1 MPIRFTKIYFTLLS
15 RGKRWPCG
23 QARKNE
29 RLLPYYIRY
38 GWFELFSGIWDSS
51 EWVKNTQNKPNLQ
64 HNRGKVQLMPKL
76 SKEIIMIYKNV
87 LIYLL
92 CTLIRHIEKTIECI
106 SQVGKISNEILINL
120 EPNFIEHTF
129 QLLLELHSL
138 LIQIIDL
145 FLQHFIFFK
154 CPSMLL

>member
-15 RGKRWPCG
+15 RGKRWPCW

-29 RLLPYYIRY
+29 RLLPYNIRY
-38 GWFELFSGIWDSS
+38 GRFELLSGIWNSS
-51 EWVKNTQNKPNLQ
+51 EWVKNTQNQPDLQ
-64 HNRGKVQLMPKL
+64 RNRGKVQLMPKL
-76 SKEIIMIYKNV
+76 SKKIIMIYKMFLFIV
-87 LIYLL
+87 Y
-92 CTLIRHIEKTIECI
+92 IRHIEKTNECI
-106 SQVGKISNEILINL
+106 SQVGKISNKIFIHL

-129 QLLLELHSL
+129 QLFLELHSL

-145 FLQHFIFFK
+145 FFQHFILFK